1 MRDAPVDRAA
11 PPAPG
16 RAAAAEPA
24 AGAEN
29 SPRPGEQAALEST
42 ASLLERAR
50 QGDES
55 ARNQLIQ
62 RGLPALQSWAH
73 GRLPARAR
81 EVLDTDDLVQV
92 TVLKA
97 LKHLG
102 KFEPRHPGAFLAY
115 LRQILLNEIRQE
127 LRRVARR
134 PGRGGMPGEG
144 AATEPSPLEQLVGKE
159 TLAAYDAALLQ
170 LPEQQRQAVILRLEL
185 GFRHAQI
192 AEMLGSPSVN
202 AARMTVYRGLLRL
215 SEVMNHDSR

>member
-1 MRDAPVDRAA
+1 MGGDHSAQEEAALAGEGAPLVGTGHGQ
-11 PPAPG
+11 PPG
-16 RAAAAEPA
+16 EPA
-24 AGAEN
+24 E
-29 SPRPGEQAALEST
+29 LVST

-50 QGDES
+50 QGDEN

-62 RGLPALQSWAH
+62 RCLPALQRWAH
-73 GRLPARAR
+73 GRLPMRARA
-81 EVLDTDDLVQV
+81 VLDTDDLVQV

-97 LKHLG
+97 LKHLER
-102 KFEPRHPGAFLAY
+102 FESRHPGAFLAY

-134 PGRGGMPGEG
+134 PARVGPPGEHS
-144 AATEPSPLEQLVGKE
+144 ATGPSPLEQLVGQE
-159 TLAAYDAALLQ
+159 TLAAYDAALLE

-215 SEVMNHDSR
+215 SEVMNHGG